1 MLPYATY
8 SVLTPASWLIEVWEF
23 TQRHHIE
30 LKDSD
35 QVLPRPLREHDR
47 SLMDIFIND
56 KKLSTPVVKSL
67 NRVWCYLKVL
77 SLAGIAFRS

>member
-1 MLPYATY
+1 M
-8 SVLTPASWLIEVWEF
+8 WEF
-23 TQRHHIE
+23 TQRHYIE

-56 KKLSTPVVKSL
+56 KKHMASDMPQLLDKLSVNTFYFGFL
-67 NRVWCYLKVL
+67 FL
-77 SLAGIAFRS
+77 